1 MTDGKKTKQ
10 DSSTQKRQKAADTPA
25 GGVTIGLGNER
36 ELYDAEMAKRAAQ
49 PWSQL
54 TVKPDLSSMFASI
67 ITNPPEAGIGKRIAY
82 CRGQLDN
89 LSVEALARYTKNFD
103 PDGISRTTIVR
114 YESGDNIPGGR
125 ELRILSDA
133 LWVPVDWLIWGRV
146 ESSGVSSEDIA
157 LLEALDA
164 RILRHIGRGDLADMA
179 KGLAQRVAQEKTE
192 QRRRWLYEA
201 RQPKLRE

>member
-1 MTDGKKTKQ
+1 MTNRKKTVPAKKRPEAS
-10 DSSTQKRQKAADTPA
+10 DSPFINALAKA
-25 GGVTIGLGNER
+25 
-36 ELYDAEMAKRAAQ
+36 ELAKRAAQ

-54 TVKPDLSSMFASI
+54 TVKPDLSAMFASI
-67 ITNPPEAGIGKRIAY
+67 ITNPPETGIGKRIAY

-146 ESSGVSSEDIA
+146 ESSGLLPEDIA
-157 LLEALDA
+157 LLEALNA
-164 RILRHIGRGDLADMA
+164 WKQKGAPTEGLGDMV
-179 KGLAQRVAQEKTE
+179 KGLMQRDMQNKVEERKK
-192 QRRRWLYEA
+192 WLYEA
-201 RQPKLRE
+201 RQPKPRE